1 MIKERLNVKDIN
13 SIMTKT
19 AAFQKKPSVSPS
31 SIAAP
36 QGKGENY
43 GKVHRRIE
51 SFASDSHEATAKD
64 FITLLKPGVLLLVVY
79 TAAIGLFLSPVN
91 LHPFLNIIV
100 IFAIAMGSGG
110 AAAFNMW
117 YDRDIDGVMSRTK
130 NRPIPKGL
138 ISPNDALSFAILLS
152 TTSVLVL
159 FMATNA
165 LAAAL
170 LAFSIFFYAF
180 IYTVLLKRHT
190 SQNIVIGGAAGAF
203 PPVIGWI
210 AATGNMN
217 AFEPW
222 LLFSIIF
229 LWTPSHFWALA
240 LYRSKDY
247 ELAQVPMLPVTAGIK
262 HTKYQILIYAV
273 FLVVSSFSLLLVKDL
288 SFFYLTT
295 ASILGAIYLYLAG
308 RLFMSEK
315 PANSMKLFGYSIFYL
330 FALFTFLILDVLFV

>member
-1 MIKERLNVKDIN
+1 
-13 SIMTKT
+13 MTKT
-19 AAFQKKPSVSPS
+19 ATFQKTQSVSS

-36 QGKGENY
+36 QGKGGAYGENQ
-43 GKVHRRIE
+43 GDVE
-51 SFASDSHEATAKD
+51 GFALNSHDATAKD

-79 TAAIGLFLSPVN
+79 TAAIGLFLSPIS
-91 LHPFLNIIV
+91 LHPFLNLIV
-100 IFAIAMGSGG
+100 IFSIAMGSGG

-117 YDRDIDGVMSRTK
+117 YDRDIDCVMSRTK

-210 AATGNMN
+210 AATGDLN

-222 LLFSIIF
+222 LLFAIIF
-229 LWTPSHFWALA
+229 IWTPSHFWALA

-247 ELAQVPMLPVTAGIK
+247 ELAKVPMLPVTAGIK
-262 HTKYQILIYAV
+262 HTKYQILFYAIL
-273 FLVVSSFSLLLVKDL
+273 LVVSSFSPLLVKEL
-288 SFFYLTT
+288 SFFYLT
-295 ASILGAIYLYLAG
+295 ASSVLGAIYLYLTG
-308 RLFMSEK
+308 RLFMSDQ
-315 PANSMKLFGYSIFYL
+315 PAHSMKLFGYSIFYL

>member
-1 MIKERLNVKDIN
+1 
-13 SIMTKT
+13 MTKT
-19 AAFQKKPSVSPS
+19 AIFQKMTPVSS
-31 SIAAP
+31 SIASP
-36 QGKGENY
+36 KGKGKNDRDVQGE
-43 GKVHRRIE
+43 IE
-51 SFASDSHEATAKD
+51 RFASDSSEATAKD

-91 LHPFLNIIV
+91 LHPFLTFIV
-100 IFAIAMGSGG
+100 IFSIAMGSGG

-117 YDRDIDGVMSRTK
+117 YDRDIDSVMSRTK

-138 ISPNDALSFAILLS
+138 ISPNDTLSFAILLS

-165 LAAAL
+165 LAAGL

-210 AATGNMN
+210 AATGDLN

-222 LLFSIIF
+222 LLFAIIF

-247 ELAQVPMLPVTAGIK
+247 EIAKVPMLPVTAGIK

-273 FLVVSSFSLLLVKDL
+273 LLVISSFSLLWAKDITV
-288 SFFYLTT
+288 FYLSA
-295 ASILGAIYLYLAG
+295 ASILGGIYLYLSV
-308 RLFMSEK
+308 RLFVSKK
-315 PANSMKLFGYSIFYL
+315 PAHSMKLFGYSIFYL

>member
-1 MIKERLNVKDIN
+1 MIKTAIFK
-13 SIMTKT
+13 KT
-19 AAFQKKPSVSPS
+19 SPLFPS
-31 SIAAP
+31 SVTVD
-36 QGKGENY
+36 QDKGGNHRDVR
-43 GKVHRRIE
+43 GKVE
-51 SFASDSHEATAKD
+51 PFASDSHKATAKD

-79 TAAIGLFLSPVN
+79 TAAIGLFLSPGS
-91 LHPFLNIIV
+91 LHPFLNFIV
-100 IFAIAMGSGG
+100 IFAVAMGSGG

-117 YDRDIDGVMSRTK
+117 YDRDIDSVMLRTK

-152 TTSVLVL
+152 ATSVLVL

-180 IYTVLLKRHT
+180 IYTVLLKRYT

-203 PPVIGWI
+203 PPVIGWV
-210 AATGNMN
+210 AATGDMN
-217 AFEPW
+217 TFEPW

-247 ELAQVPMLPVTAGIK
+247 KLAKVPMLPVTAGIK
-262 HTKYQILIYAV
+262 HTKYQILVYAV
-273 FLVVSSFSLLLVKDL
+273 LLVSSSFSLLLVKEL
-288 SFFYLTT
+288 SFFYLST
-295 ASILGAIYLYLAG
+295 ASILGAVYLYLTV
-308 RLFMSEK
+308 RLFVSDK
-315 PANSMKLFGYSIFYL
+315 PGHSMKLFGYSIFYL